1 MKCHSHHEEVE
12 LNMVYRKTEATE
24 GRKEARRRV
33 ILDTATRL
41 FGKHGYHATT
51 VPMIV
56 AEAEV
61 STGSFYMYFRNK
73 EDVFNA
79 ALEELGVAVAKV
91 FDHVKQTQPNAL
103 KRIPQGA
110 EALFMFFAENP
121 EQARLLIV
129 ESSGLSKR
137 LDATRRAILSGQEE
151 ELRKIFESAP
161 TLFSVRNP
169 VVAARCI
176 AGATFEAVY
185 CWLEEDPAT
194 RMPAADVARAV
205 ARFNTKGVEKVSRL
219 SK

>member
-1 MKCHSHHEEVE
+1 MTYHSHYQGVE

-24 GRKEARRRV
+24 GRKEARRRL

-73 EDVFNA
+73 EDLFNG
-79 ALEELGVAVAKV
+79 ALEELGVAIAKV
-91 FDHVKQTQPNAL
+91 FDDVKHAQPNAL

-110 EALFMFFAENP
+110 EALFMFLAENP
-121 EQARLLIV
+121 EQARLLLV

-137 LDATRRAILSGQEE
+137 LDATRRAILSDQEE

-161 TLFSVRNP
+161 TLFSVPNP
-169 VVAARCI
+169 IVAARCI

-185 CWLEEDPAT
+185 CWLGEDPT
-194 RMPAADVARAV
+194 SRMPAEKVARAV
-205 ARFNTKGVEKVSRL
+205 ARFNTRAVEKGPRL